1 MRMNLASESVV
12 ETVVTLAAA
21 ALMTF
26 AGFAM
31 LAGAVAAPDGG
42 PAGATSAGLVAAPH
56 VDAARG

>member
-1 MRMNLASESVV
+1 MRIKLASGSTI
-12 ETVVTLAAA
+12 ETAVTLAAA

-31 LAGAVAAPDGG
+31 LEERIALPPAASAPAIVA
-42 PAGATSAGLVAAPH
+42 TPH

>member
-1 MRMNLASESVV
+1 
-12 ETVVTLAAA
+12 
-21 ALMTF
+21 MTF

-42 PAGATSAGLVAAPH
+42 PAGATPAGLVAAPH